1 MITRRGFGLVLAFL
15 LLAGALPAQEPAMT
29 PEETANFLL
38 NAEVINSRHTSKGV
52 TSPYRLT
59 MRLGNVTH
67 DAHFQPIDETRPTR
81 EFTDGSVEL
90 NFRDSYKY
98 NIAAYELSRLL
109 GLDHM
114 MPVTVFRKWSGM
126 SGSTA
131 WWLPAKMDEAD
142 RLRKNLEPPDK
153 ESWGRQ
159 MHRKRVF
166 AELVYD
172 TDPNQTN
179 VLIGEDWKIYMI
191 DFTRAFRLRS
201 DLHEPHNLE
210 RCDRD
215 LLEKLRQL
223 DAKGLAA
230 STKGYLTS
238 AEVKAVMQRRNKLVV
253 HFEQLIKDKGESAVL
268 Y

>member
-1 MITRRGFGLVLAFL
+1 MVKPCRLGMVLAL
-15 LLAGALPAQEPAMT
+15 LILAGALPAQEPAMT

-38 NAEVINSRHTSKGV
+38 KAEVINSRHTDKGV

-81 EFTDGSVEL
+81 EFNDGSVEL

-98 NIAAYELSRLL
+98 NIAAYQLSKLL

-126 SGSTA
+126 SGSMA
-131 WWLPAKMDEAD
+131 WWLPVKMDEVD
-142 RLRKNLEPPDK
+142 RKRKKLEPADK
-153 ESWGRQ
+153 EAWGQQ

-172 TDPNQTN
+172 IDPNLTN

-191 DFTRAFRLRS
+191 DFTRAFRLRGE
-201 DLHEPHNLE
+201 LHAPGNLE
-210 RCDRD
+210 RCDRN

-223 DAKGLAA
+223 DAKELAA
-230 STKGYLTS
+230 STKGYLNN
-238 AEVKAVMQRRNKLVV
+238 AEVKAVMQRRDKIVAY
-253 HFEQLIKDKGESAVL
+253 FEQLLKDQGEGKVL

>member
-1 MITRRGFGLVLAFL
+1 MIASCGSSFVLAFL

-29 PEETANFLL
+29 PEEMANFLL
-38 NAEVINSRHTSKGV
+38 KAEVINSRHTSKGV

-67 DAHFQPIDETRPTR
+67 DAHFQPIDEARPTR
-81 EFTDGSVEL
+81 EFNDGSVEL

-98 NIAAYELSRLL
+98 NIAAYELSKLL

-126 SGSTA
+126 SGSLA
-131 WWLPAKMDEAD
+131 WWLPVKMDEAD
-142 RLRKNLEPPDK
+142 RKRKNLEPPDK
-153 ESWGRQ
+153 EAWGQQ
-159 MHRKRVF
+159 MYRKRVF

-172 TDPNQTN
+172 SDPNLTN

-191 DFTRAFRLRS
+191 DFTRAFRLRGELPS
-201 DLHEPHNLE
+201 PKDLE
-210 RCDRD
+210 RCDRN

-223 DAKGLAA
+223 DAKRLAA
-230 STKGYLTS
+230 STKGYLTN
-238 AEVKAVMQRRNKLVV
+238 AEVKAVMQRRDKIVA
-253 HFEQLIKDKGESAVL
+253 HFEQLIKDQGEGKVL

>member
-1 MITRRGFGLVLAFL
+1 MVTRCRLGIVLAL
-15 LLAGALPAQEPAMT
+15 LILAGALPAQEPAMT
-29 PEETANFLL
+29 PEEMANFLL
-38 NAEVINSRHTSKGV
+38 KAEVINSRHTTKGV

-67 DAHFQPIDETRPTR
+67 DAHFQPVDETRPTR

-98 NIAAYELSRLL
+98 NIAAYQLSKLL

-126 SGSTA
+126 SGSMA

-142 RLRKNLEPPDK
+142 RIRKNLEPPDN
-153 ESWGRQ
+153 EAWNQQ

-172 TDPNQTN
+172 TDPNRTN
-179 VLIGEDWKIYMI
+179 VVIGEDWKIYMI
-191 DFTRAFRLRS
+191 DFTRAFRLRGE
-201 DLHEPHNLE
+201 LQAPRNLE
-210 RCDRD
+210 RCDHN

-223 DAKGLAA
+223 DAKELAA
-230 STKGYLTS
+230 STKGFLKS
-238 AEVKAVMQRRNKLVV
+238 SEVKAVMQRRDKIVA

>member
-1 MITRRGFGLVLAFL
+1 MTARCRFGMVLAFL

-38 NAEVINSRHTSKGV
+38 KAEVINSRHTGKGV

-67 DAHFQPIDETRPTR
+67 DAHFQPIDETRSSR
-81 EFTDGSVEL
+81 EFNDGSVEL
-90 NFRDSYKY
+90 NFRDFYGY
-98 NIAAYELSRLL
+98 NIAAYQLSKLL

-126 SGSTA
+126 SGSMA
-131 WWLPAKMDEAD
+131 WWLPETMDEAD
-142 RLRKNLEPPDK
+142 RISKKLEPPDK
-153 ESWGRQ
+153 EAWGRQ

-172 TDPNQTN
+172 TDPNRTN

-191 DFTRAFRLRS
+191 DFTRAFRVRGELR
-201 DLHEPHNLE
+201 EPKNLV
-210 RCDRD
+210 RCDRN

-223 DAKGLAA
+223 DAKELAA
-230 STKGYLTS
+230 STKGFLNN
-238 AEVKAVMQRRNKLVV
+238 AEVKAVMQRRDKIVA
-253 HFEQLIKDKGESAVL
+253 HFEQLVKEKGESSVL

>member
-1 MITRRGFGLVLAFL
+1 MVKPCRLGMVLAL
-15 LLAGALPAQEPAMT
+15 LILAGALPAQEPAMT

-38 NAEVINSRHTSKGV
+38 KAEVINSRHTDKGV

-81 EFTDGSVEL
+81 EFNDGSVEL

-98 NIAAYELSRLL
+98 NIAAYQLSKLL

-126 SGSTA
+126 SGSMA
-131 WWLPAKMDEAD
+131 WWLPVKMDEGE
-142 RLRKNLEPPDK
+142 RKRKKLEPPDK
-153 ESWGRQ
+153 EAWGQQ

-172 TDPNQTN
+172 SDPNLTN

-191 DFTRAFRLRS
+191 DFTRAFRLRGE
-201 DLHEPHNLE
+201 LQAPRNLE
-210 RCDRD
+210 RCDRN

-238 AEVKAVMQRRNKLVV
+238 AEVKAVMQRRDKIVAY
-253 HFEQLIKDKGESAVL
+253 FQQLIKDQGEGKVL

>member
-1 MITRRGFGLVLAFL
+1 MITRWRFGIVLAFL

-38 NAEVINSRHTSKGV
+38 KAEVINSRHTDKGV

-67 DAHFQPIDETRPTR
+67 EAHFQPVDETHPTR
-81 EFTDGSVEL
+81 QFSDGSVEL

-98 NIAAYELSRLL
+98 NIAAYQLSKLL

-126 SGSTA
+126 SGSMA
-131 WWLPAKMDEAD
+131 WWLPVKMDEAD
-142 RLRKNLEPPDK
+142 RIRKNLEPPDK
-153 ESWGRQ
+153 EAWAQQ

-172 TDPNQTN
+172 IDPNRTN

-201 DLHEPHNLE
+201 DLHGPKNLE
-210 RCDRD
+210 RCDRN

-238 AEVKAVMQRRNKLVV
+238 AEVKAVMQRRDKIVA
-253 HFEQLIKDKGESAVL
+253 HFEQLIKDKGESGVL